1 MQLQEKNNKKTNKKD
16 FKEINR
22 LRQEAIDQEIDEEIA
37 LQQTL
42 DAIQRENEDRF
53 RTEQENELLL
63 VKEKY
68 DALKASAFGN
78 KEALEEIEIAKA

>member
-1 MQLQEKNNKKTNKKD
+1 MV
-16 FKEINR
+16 
-22 LRQEAIDQEIDEEIA
+22 DEEIT

-63 VKEKY
+63 VEEKY
-68 DALKASAFGN
+68 DALEAM
-78 KEALEEIEIAKA
+78 ALEMQKR